1 MSPGKRI
8 RISPI
13 KAQQLAGSSRVLN
26 ILQNFQEKVEEP
38 CIEKEHEEEK
48 KSLISD
54 QQESEEPLIHEKGE
68 KQEVDKGKEV
78 ESDSFTDGDTSKSEF
93 VENLEKEEEKNLEGE
108 AEEVEIPGHED
119 SAGVEKENENLGEE
133 EQVEML
139 EVIKERNKKERE
151 IFVGGLHRDASEDDV
166 RKAFESMGVVEEIRL
181 HKDLATTKNKGFAFV
196 MFVDKEQANRALLEL
211 KNPIVSLTMLIMQ
224 SRFETFT

>member
-38 CIEKEHEEEK
+38 CINKEHEEEN

-54 QQESEEPLIHEKGE
+54 PQESEEPLIHEKGE
-68 KQEVDKGKEV
+68 EQEVDKGKEV
-78 ESDSFTDGDTSKSEF
+78 ESDSFTDGDASKSEF
-93 VENLEKEEEKNLEGE
+93 VENLEKEKEKNLEGE
-108 AEEVEIPGHED
+108 AEEVEIPGHQD

-139 EVIKERNKKERE
+139 EVIKERNKKKERE
-151 IFVGGLHRDASEDDV
+151 IPVLELASKASFVAMPSN
-166 RKAFESMGVVEEIRL
+166 F
-181 HKDLATTKNKGFAFV
+181 
-196 MFVDKEQANRALLEL
+196 ALLIPN
-211 KNPIVSLTMLIMQ
+211 KFIYLIFQRWM
-224 SRFETFT
+224 FDNGK